1 MTIKMKYKKRTNY
14 RFLLTELLTNICF
27 YVLNEKFK
35 LVVTFDKNIIIVPI
49 TRIDVAL
56 LRNKLLKNSFCA
68 SLYMLLPIISFKNV

>member
-35 LVVTFDKNIIIVPI
+35 LVVTFDKNIITRQHIYANYKNKIFRI
-49 TRIDVAL
+49 T
-56 LRNKLLKNSFCA
+56 N
-68 SLYMLLPIISFKNV
+68 